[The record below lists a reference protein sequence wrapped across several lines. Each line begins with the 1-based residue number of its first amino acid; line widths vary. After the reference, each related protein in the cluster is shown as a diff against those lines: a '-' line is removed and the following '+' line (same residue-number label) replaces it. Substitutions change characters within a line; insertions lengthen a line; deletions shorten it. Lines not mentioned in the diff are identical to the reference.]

1 MQSSHQDVSKRS
13 AINPNHNAQ
22 RQQNGSAQHAD
33 AGPRPAASAESAA
46 GRISPEGGGARSFKE
61 SGEPA
66 CGVQPIKAHHLQSA
80 KLHTETRGHKQ
91 RVRCMHGPA
100 QASRP
105 SQCACVCVCVCVCL
119 CVCVCVCVCV
129 RVCVCVC
136 VCVCMYVRVRACVV
150 ELAVLCVFCWCCV
163 CVGSYWCVLVCV
175 FLCVCV
181 VFLAPSFVHPFGH

>member
-1 MQSSHQDVSKRS
+1 MQLSYQHVNKRS
-13 AINPNHNAQ
+13 AISPTDNAR

-105 SQCACVCVCVCVCL
+105 SQCVCVCVCVSCL
-119 CVCVCVCVCV
+119 LSLLYGVGVSTLTIPSAQRPRNVGTNTYLALNCLFWTHYEHYAYCG
-129 RVCVCVC
+129 VC
-136 VCVCMYVRVRACVV
+136 VCVCMYILSIWVWVY
-150 ELAVLCVFCWCCV
+150 L
-163 CVGSYWCVLVCV
+163 
-175 FLCVCV
+175 
-181 VFLAPSFVHPFGH
+181 

>member
-1 MQSSHQDVSKRS
+1 MQLSYQHVNKRS
-13 AINPNHNAQ
+13 AISPTDNAR
-22 RQQNGSAQHAD
+22 RQQNGSTQHAD

-91 RVRCMHGPA
+91 RVRCMHGTA

-105 SQCACVCVCVCVCL
+105 S
-119 CVCVCVCVCV
+119 
-129 RVCVCVC
+129 
-136 VCVCMYVRVRACVV
+136 
-150 ELAVLCVFCWCCV
+150 
-163 CVGSYWCVLVCV
+163 
-175 FLCVCV
+175 
-181 VFLAPSFVHPFGH
+181 HPPPKKMETPRFSHVPTNTTATTHQMCTQ

>member
-1 MQSSHQDVSKRS
+1 MQLSYQHVNKRS
-13 AINPNHNAQ
+13 AISPTDNAR

-105 SQCACVCVCVCVCL
+105 S
-119 CVCVCVCVCV
+119 
-129 RVCVCVC
+129 
-136 VCVCMYVRVRACVV
+136 
-150 ELAVLCVFCWCCV
+150 
-163 CVGSYWCVLVCV
+163 
-175 FLCVCV
+175 
-181 VFLAPSFVHPFGH
+181 HPPPKKMETPRFSHVPTNPTHQMCTP